1 MYFSAYIHPMKHT
14 SSTDLR
20 KNLSAMMD
28 RVTADH
34 EPLLVTRVGGEPVVM
49 ISLEDYEAM
58 DETSYLLSNPANAT
72 ALRRSIAQ
80 LNESQT
86 VTKTMEELET
96 MAKE

>member
-1 MYFSAYIHPMKHT
+1 MKHT

-58 DETSYLLSNPANAT
+58 DETSYLLSNPANARM
-72 ALRRSIAQ
+72 LREGIAR
-80 LNESQT
+80 LNNGEFIERELI
-86 VTKTMEELET
+86 EE
-96 MAKE
+96 

>member
-1 MYFSAYIHPMKHT
+1 MKHT

-49 ISLEDYEAM
+49 ISLEDYESM
-58 DETSYLLSNPANAT
+58 DETSYLLSNPANARM
-72 ALRRSIAQ
+72 LREGIAR
-80 LNESQT
+80 LNNGEFIERELI
-86 VTKTMEELET
+86 EE
-96 MAKE
+96 

>member
-1 MYFSAYIHPMKHT
+1 MYRIAYIHAMKHT

-20 KNLSAMMD
+20 KNLSTMMD

-34 EPLLVTRVGGEPVVM
+34 EPLLVTRTGGEPVVM

-58 DETSYLLSNPANAT
+58 DETSYLLSNPANAA

-80 LNESQT
+80 LNDGQAIF
-86 VTKTMEELET
+86 KTMEKLDA
-96 MAKE
+96 MARE